1 MTRLRGLAGGVAL
14 AGLLGAGGL
23 VGVAHAGYPKTIE
36 HEFGEI
42 RLAEKPEVIV
52 SLEPAAVT
60 DSLIAL
66 GFPPALSATYGLAGG
81 DDPDVW
87 PPAIREQAMAA
98 GIRSVGTTAEPNLEA
113 IAVVQPDLIIAY
125 PWQAATLYRQ
135 LSLIAPTLV
144 VPFVRDFRPPMQL
157 IAEALDATAEADAL
171 IEELRHLQQAIRQA
185 HGGTEIG
192 IVRPRQ
198 FAAWL
203 YGPGSNAGRLLVEAG
218 LEIEVPVED
227 SSVTPDS
234 PSAIYDLS
242 LERVPGI
249 EAEFLFFILYNLE
262 EPLDRYLQHPVWQRA
277 DAVAEDAV
285 QGVQGIAWTN
295 HGPLGALEMLREVK
309 QALDARSGA
318 AD

>member
-1 MTRLRGLAGGVAL
+1 MTHRRPLARAVAL
-14 AGLLGAGGL
+14 AGVFIAGGFPGL
-23 VGVAHAGYPKTIE
+23 AQAGYPRVIE
-36 HEFGEI
+36 HEFGET
-42 RLAEKPEVIV
+42 RLSAQPEVIV

-66 GFPPALSATYGLAGG
+66 GFPPTLSATYGLAGG
-81 DDPDVW
+81 DDSEVW
-87 PPAIREQAMAA
+87 PPAIRDQAMTA
-98 GIRSVGTTAEPNLEA
+98 GIGSIGTPSEPSLEA
-113 IAVVQPDLIIAY
+113 IARVKPDLIIAY
-125 PWQAATLYRQ
+125 PWQAETLYRQ
-135 LSLIAPTLV
+135 LSLIAPTIV

-157 IAEALDATAEADAL
+157 IAEALDAEAEAEAL
-171 IEELRHLQQAIRQA
+171 LEELEQLQQAIRRA
-185 HGGTEIG
+185 HAGTEIG

-218 LEIEVPVED
+218 LEIDVPVENG
-227 SSVTPDS
+227 SVTPDS

-262 EPLDRYLQHPVWQRA
+262 EPLEHYLRHPVWQRA
-277 DAVAEDAV
+277 DAVAAGAV

-309 QALDARSGA
+309 RALDLRSGA